1 MINFDNVTKENI
13 KENWPQIPD
22 PPYIILKI
30 GLPESGK
37 NKFIFN
43 LISQQPD
50 IDKIYLQ
57 AKDPYKAKH
66 KLLTNKTEST
76 GLRHFNESKAF
87 IEY

>member
-50 IDKIYLQ
+50 IDKIYL
-57 AKDPYKAKH
+57 
-66 KLLTNKTEST
+66 
-76 GLRHFNESKAF
+76 
-87 IEY
+87 